1 MPKFGKKSEKVLA
14 TCDVRLKRVMREV
27 IQHFDCSCL
36 SGHRTLQEQR
46 VKVSEGRSKTLNSKH
61 LHKPSLAIDI
71 APYPIDWADRERFTY
86 LAGFVMA
93 TAASLGV
100 KLKWGGD
107 WDKDT
112 QVKDNSFDDL
122 GHFEVI
128 E

>member
-1 MPKFGKKSEKVLA
+1 MPKFGKKSKAVLA
-14 TCDVRLKRVMREV
+14 TCDVKLQVVMNVV

-61 LHKPSLAIDI
+61 LYNPSRAIDI
-71 APYPIDWADRERFTY
+71 APYPIDWKDRERFTY

-93 TAASLGV
+93 TAASMGIKLRWLG
-100 KLKWGGD
+100 D
-107 WDKDT
+107 ADMDT
-112 QVKDNSFDDL
+112 QVKDNDFDDL